1 MALHVGTSGWAYP
14 EWRGTFYPPRLPQG
28 EFLSFYGK
36 ALGACEV
43 NATFYR
49 QQSAGA
55 MERWAAA
62 VPPAFRFA
70 VKAHRRL
77 TYRRRLAPDPEI
89 EAAAGEFI
97 ASLAPLGAKLGCVL
111 LQVPE
116 FIERDEAALAGLVQ
130 LRPGDLPFACELHHE
145 SWRGEEVAESL
156 AAHGGTVCLREEQ
169 GTVPEALPPGRVAYV
184 RLKAERYG
192 DEARDGLRELF
203 EREAAVRD
211 VYVFARH
218 KDVPSGD
225 PHTGVGLASWLT
237 EGSASP

>member
-14 EWRGTFYPPRLPQG
+14 EWRGTFYPTGLPQG
-28 EFLSFYGK
+28 GFLAFYGE

-49 QQSAGA
+49 QQSAQA

-62 VPPAFRFA
+62 VPPRFRFA

-77 TYRRRLAPDPEI
+77 TYRRRLAPDPAI
-89 EAAAGEFI
+89 ETAAREFT

-116 FIERDEAALAGLVQ
+116 FIERDEAALAGLVE
-130 LRPGDLPFACELHHE
+130 LLPADLPFACELHHP
-145 SWRGEEVAESL
+145 SWRVEEVAQAL
-156 AAHGGTVCLREEQ
+156 ADRGGTICLREEE
-169 GTVPEALPPGRVAYV
+169 GEVPGALPPGRVGYV
-184 RLKAERYG
+184 RLKAERY
-192 DEARDGLRELF
+192 DDQARDGLLDLF
-203 EREAAVRD
+203 EREAAERD

-218 KDVPSGD
+218 KGVPSDD
-225 PHTGVGLASWLT
+225 PHTGIGLASWLAK
-237 EGSASP
+237 SAR